1 MADVRFR
8 LKTAPPRLGR
18 TAPPRKRLERRWAEI
33 NDRTAIVVTA
43 PQGFGKT
50 TLLAQ
55 WRRNWLERGAFVAWA
70 TLDAQDDRARFVD
83 LLLFSLRAAT
93 GRESFALAATQN
105 MLQANRELDALTT
118 LLAEVALLAAPT
130 VVILDDAHR
139 MPQETMRE
147 LLAYL
152 LNNAPPNLQLL
163 IGSRRPLELQL
174 TDLMASGRMIELDA
188 RDLRL
193 GLDESLE
200 VLRARFGARIGL
212 DDAVRLHE
220 ITEGWPLGLQLAA
233 STIERATDLHEVIGQ
248 LSARRGDMYR
258 FFFESL
264 LSRLP
269 PEEAAFL
276 VRISILEVVNAEI
289 CEAVTGR
296 GEAAAYLER
305 LARESPLVT
314 EGEHR
319 DWWRLHSMARDFLL
333 GQFDKL
339 PAEER
344 RGHYE
349 RAAAWYAGH
358 GQLQDAARH
367 ALAAGN
373 DELAGAL
380 AAQCLFDI
388 AREGRLAEARDWI
401 RRLPPQA
408 MEGDV
413 HLQISVAWIMALGED
428 AGIVPSLVE
437 QIARHPQFDDSCRFE
452 TALVIAAAGTHR
464 DQPGLIADALRDWDH
479 VPDRATP
486 LHAAAWVNSQA
497 NLAYLRGDFEGARQ
511 LLAASLGS
519 ASREPGMRLALGYG
533 DMIFGLS
540 HLSEGNPA
548 RAIAVLRPRLELA
561 EREVGRR
568 TAVPA
573 MLAGV
578 LAAALYAH
586 GDMDQVPEV
595 LADRLDVIERVAV
608 PDPIMLAYRAL
619 AETAL
624 RRGEEARALE
634 ILVAL
639 RDLGR
644 ARDLPRMSLTGL
656 AGQVRIHAIRGRTQT
671 AFELLAQLEAM
682 SPVFEQPPYRAMQH
696 HSRRTLALARAYACL
711 AASDLDG
718 AAGALRIAADAPPS
732 ARRGPPAL
740 AVRALQALVAHEQG
754 RPESRDM
761 LAEVVSLAD
770 LAGMRSYVEWA
781 HPLIA
786 GMLAPAGAAASGQA
800 ADSTQAG
807 ATRRARPPVPA
818 SGAAAYPPVEPAAAH
833 PTSGLLTPREARILS
848 LLAVGRANKE
858 IARAMDIGEQTVK
871 WHLKNVFFKLN
882 AAGRKHAVDRARL
895 LGLLRG

>member
-1 MADVRFR
+1 MADLQLQ
-8 LKTAPPRLGR
+8 LKTAPPRAVR
-18 TAPPRKRLERRWAEI
+18 NTPVRKRLERRWAEV

-70 TLDAQDDRARFVD
+70 TLDSQDDRARFVS
-83 LLLFSLRAAT
+83 LLLHALRAAT

-105 MLQANRELDALTT
+105 MMQANGELDALTT
-118 LLAEVALLAAPT
+118 LLAEVAQLATPT

-139 MPQETMRE
+139 MPQDTMRE

-174 TDLMASGRMIELDA
+174 TDLLAAGRMTELDA

-200 VLRARFGARIGL
+200 MLRARFGERIAL

-233 STIERATDLHEVIGQ
+233 ATIERAVDLHEVIGQ
-248 LSARRGDMYR
+248 LSARRGDIHRY
-258 FFFESL
+258 FFESL

-276 VRISILEVVNAEI
+276 VCISILEAVNTEI

-296 GEAAAYLER
+296 AEAAMYLER

-314 EGEHR
+314 EGEGR
-319 DWWRLHSMARDFLL
+319 DWLRLHAMARDFLL

-344 RGHYE
+344 RVHYE
-349 RAAAWYAGH
+349 RAAAWFAGH

-367 ALAAGN
+367 ALAADN
-373 DELAGAL
+373 DALAGAY
-380 AAQCLFDI
+380 AAKCLFDI

-408 MEGDV
+408 LQSDV
-413 HLQISVAWIMALGED
+413 HLQLTVAWITALGED
-428 AGIVPSLVE
+428 AASVPSLIE
-437 QIARHPQFDDSCRFE
+437 KIRQHPQFDDGCRFP
-452 TALVIAAAGTHR
+452 AGLISAAAGIFCDQPGRIAAALEGW
-464 DQPGLIADALRDWDH
+464 DQPPDGALPIH
-479 VPDRATP
+479 V
-486 LHAAAWVNSQA
+486 AAWVNSRA
-497 NLAYLRGDFEGARQ
+497 NLAYLKGDFDGARQ
-511 LLAASLGS
+511 LLAPSLRS

-533 DMIFGLS
+533 DMIFGLT
-540 HLSEGNPA
+540 HLFEGNPA
-548 RAIAVLRPRLELA
+548 KAIAVLRPRLELA

-578 LAAALYAH
+578 LAGALMLR
-586 GDMDQVPEV
+586 GETDQVFEV
-595 LADRLDVIERVAV
+595 LADRLDVIERLAT
-608 PDPIMLAYRAL
+608 PDSILMAYRVL
-619 AETAL
+619 AEVSL
-624 RRGEEARALE
+624 RRGEESRALE
-634 ILVAL
+634 YLEAL
-639 RDLGR
+639 RELGL
-644 ARDLPRMSLTGL
+644 ARTLPRLSLVSLGE
-656 AGQVRIHAIRGRTQT
+656 QVRIHAIHGRTQT
-671 AFELLAQLEAM
+671 ACELVAQIEALA
-682 SPVFEQPPYRAMQH
+682 PVFESAPYRAMQH
-696 HSRRTLALARAYACL
+696 LYRRTLAHARAHACL

-718 AAGALRIAADAPPS
+718 AEAALSVAADAPPS
-732 ARRGPPAL
+732 ARRGGPAL
-740 AVRALQALVAHEQG
+740 AIRALQALVAHDRG
-754 RPESRDM
+754 RPEAREM
-761 LAEVVSLAD
+761 LAEALSLAD

-781 HPLIA
+781 HPRLTEI
-786 GMLAPAGAAASGQA
+786 LGA
-800 ADSTQAG
+800 
-807 ATRRARPPVPA
+807 PPVPGRA
-818 SGAAAYPPVEPAAAH
+818 NSSAQAGRAQGVKPST
-833 PTSGLLTPREARILS
+833 PTSATGGLLTPKEARILT
-848 LLAVGRANKE
+848 LLAMGRANKE
-858 IARAMDIGEQTVK
+858 IARAMDISEQTVK

-882 AAGRKHAVDRARL
+882 AASRKHAVDRARL
-895 LGLLRG
+895 LGLIEG